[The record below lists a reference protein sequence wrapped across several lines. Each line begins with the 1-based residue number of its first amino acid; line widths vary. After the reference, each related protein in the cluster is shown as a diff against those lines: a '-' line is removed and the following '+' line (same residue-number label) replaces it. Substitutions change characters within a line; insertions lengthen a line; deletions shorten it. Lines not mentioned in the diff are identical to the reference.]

1 MLKTIG
7 AKIDEA
13 LFDEIKKRA
22 KSENKSV
29 SEYVNG
35 VLEDHI
41 SGQKR
46 VDLIAQNIMEECL
59 QLEAMLSIQQG
70 FLIDSLAVLL
80 GRTAPENLS
89 AEEHA
94 KMVQSRES
102 SREALLKV
110 LSKVGSS
117 YISGENIWGTIKG
130 VRSGE

>member
-7 AKIDEA
+7 AKIDED

-29 SEYVNG
+29 SEYVNR

-46 VDLIAQNIMEECL
+46 VDLIAQNIMDECL

-94 KMVQSRES
+94 KMVQNRES

>member
-7 AKIDEA
+7 AKIDED

-29 SEYVNG
+29 SEYVNR

-46 VDLIAQNIMEECL
+46 VDLIARNIMDECL

-94 KMVQSRES
+94 KMVQNRES